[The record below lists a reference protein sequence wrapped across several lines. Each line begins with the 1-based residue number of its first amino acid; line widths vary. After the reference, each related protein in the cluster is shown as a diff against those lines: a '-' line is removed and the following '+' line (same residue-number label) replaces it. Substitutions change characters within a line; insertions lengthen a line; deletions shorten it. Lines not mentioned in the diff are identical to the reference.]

1 MTETTYA
8 KSRRADAKALRAEA
22 RAIVR
27 QALDEGRE
35 ISTDDLATAFGRSRR
50 WAQDRVA
57 EARAELAREE
67 EQRSAAQD
75 GRSVDEPE
83 RNVNTDRRSAAQEE
97 RTAEED
103 PTLRDVATALRRTVT
118 TRALARLSGERRAA
132 HVPPGIKV
140 CGAIVAAIAVG
151 SALVISYVELAA
163 LAGAAGYRGWL
174 RWLYPL
180 CADGLLMTGLLTAWV
195 RIRRGEP
202 AGARPILALIVGGAA
217 TVAGNIAAT
226 HFGVRTA
233 EPAQLWAWVPP
244 LMAGYVPVAAA
255 LALEQALAL
264 VRAPREER
272 REEQ

>member
-1 MTETTYA
+1 MTDTTYVA
-8 KSRRADAKALRAEA
+8 AQRADAGALRAEA
-22 RAIVR
+22 RAIAR
-27 QALDEGRE
+27 QALVEGRE
-35 ISTDDLATAFGRSRR
+35 ISTEDLAAAFGRSRR

-57 EARAELAREE
+57 EAREELAREE
-67 EQRSAAQD
+67 EQRSVAQD

-83 RNVNTDRRSAAQEE
+83 RNVNTDRRSVAQEE

-118 TRALARLSGERRAA
+118 TRALARLSDERRAA

-202 AGARPILALIVGGAA
+202 AGIRPVLALIVGGGA
-217 TVAGNIAAT
+217 TITGNIAAAMF
-226 HFGVRTA
+226 HVRSP
-233 EPAQLWAWVPP
+233 EPAPLWVWIPP

-272 REEQ
+272 REEK